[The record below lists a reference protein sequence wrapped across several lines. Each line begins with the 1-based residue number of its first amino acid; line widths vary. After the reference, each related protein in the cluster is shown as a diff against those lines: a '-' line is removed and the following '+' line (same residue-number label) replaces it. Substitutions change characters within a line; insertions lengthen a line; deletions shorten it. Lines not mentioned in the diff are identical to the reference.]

1 MAEEVPWFPE
11 TKQARFVHE
20 IRRAIIEGEL
30 KPGEWIRTAD
40 WAKRFRMSQTPV
52 REALQVLGAEGLV
65 RIHPH
70 RGAQVTIPTE
80 EETVQRYRI
89 RAVLEG
95 LAAREAVARSSAE
108 ERAQLAQELAAYQEE
123 MRSFHEATDYR
134 VVNYR
139 FHRAVAAAAK
149 STLLTQMIERLWPQ
163 NVVMPAALDSVRHQ
177 ELLAEHDD
185 LIEAIRRGDADTAE
199 QVLRNH
205 VDDQVRFDLYASD
218 PEQRRRTTPE
228 LVFAE

>member
-20 IRRAIIEGEL
+20 IRRAIVEGEL

-40 WAKRFRMSQTPV
+40 WAKRYRMSQTPV

-70 RGAQVTIPTE
+70 RGAQVSIPTE

-95 LAAREAVARSSAE
+95 LAAREAVARSNVE

-123 MRSFHEATDYR
+123 MRRFHETIDYR
-134 VVNYR
+134 LMNYR
-139 FHRAVAAAAK
+139 FHHTVAAAAK
-149 STLLTQMIERLWPQ
+149 STLLLQLIDRLWPQ
-163 NVVMPAALDSVRHQ
+163 NVLMPPNLDPVRHR
-177 ELLAEHDD
+177 EILAAHDD
-185 LIEAIRRGDADTAE
+185 LIEAIRRGDADAAE
-199 QVLRNH
+199 RVLREH
-205 VDDQVRFDLYASD
+205 VDDQVRFDRYASE
-218 PEQRRRTTPE
+218 PGPRRLMAPE
-228 LVFAE
+228 LVRAE

>member
-20 IRRAIIEGEL
+20 IRRAIVEGEL

-40 WAKRFRMSQTPV
+40 WAKRYRMSQTPV

-70 RGAQVTIPTE
+70 RGAQVSIPTE

-95 LAAREAVARSSAE
+95 LAAREAVARSNAE
-108 ERAQLAQELAAYQEE
+108 ERAQLTQELAAYQEE
-123 MRSFHEATDYR
+123 MRRFHETTDYR
-134 VVNYR
+134 LMNYR
-139 FHRAVAAAAK
+139 FHHAVAAAAK
-149 STLLTQMIERLWPQ
+149 STLLLQLIDRLWPQ
-163 NVVMPAALDSVRHQ
+163 NVLMPPNLDPVRHR
-177 ELLAEHDD
+177 EILAAHDD

-199 QVLRNH
+199 RVLREH
-205 VDDQVRFDLYASD
+205 VDDQVRFDRYASE
-218 PEQRRRTTPE
+218 PGPRRLMAPE
-228 LVFAE
+228 LVRAE